1 MTESELQAAAARE
14 DVCRYLA
21 ACYYEPDPAF
31 EEEGMFAAL
40 AEAASLVDEK
50 LASSA
55 RRLGEYFRATDRA
68 ELLLD
73 YARLFL
79 GPMDILAKP
88 YGSYW
93 LDEEKTL
100 MGDSTLAVLD
110 LYAAAEFEMDEEFK
124 ELPDHIAA
132 ELEFLYLLTFR
143 ENEARVAGAETV
155 EWLELRRRFLM
166 RHLGAWV
173 TPFATAVRTGAKCD
187 FYRELAEMTEAFVL
201 GEKSRI
207 DRR

>member
-1 MTESELQAAAARE
+1 MTASELQAAARE
-14 DVCRYLA
+14 DVCRFLA

-40 AEAASLVDEK
+40 AAAASLVDAE

-55 RRLGEYFRATDRA
+55 RRLGEHFRAGDRG
-68 ELLLD
+68 ELLRD
-73 YARLFL
+73 YTRLFL

-100 MGDSTLAVLD
+100 MGESTLAVLD
-110 LYAAAEFEMDEEFK
+110 LYAEAEFEMDEEFR
-124 ELPDHIAA
+124 ELPDHVAA

-143 ENEARVAGAETV
+143 ENEARVAGAQTAT
-155 EWLELRRRFLM
+155 WLDLRRRFL
-166 RHLGAWV
+166 RQHLGAWV
-173 TPFATAVRTGAKCD
+173 RPFATAVRAGTKCD
-187 FYRELAEMTEAFVL
+187 FYRELATLTESFVL
-201 GEKSRI
+201 GEKSRL
-207 DRR
+207 DTR